1 MIQTILFL
9 STSSGPG
16 GAERVISNLATS
28 LDPARYRAVLCL
40 FRQGWIQERSE
51 SRGVRTH
58 IIPTCGMTD
67 WRWAL
72 RFRRLLDEEH
82 VDLIH
87 AHEFD
92 ANVQGAFVAAICGIP
107 LVATVHGKH
116 YFWENAGVALR
127 IDGSVGKRLW
137 WRFQRI

>member
-92 ANVQGAFVAAICGIP
+92 ANVQGGVRRGHLRDSP
-107 LVATVHGKH
+107 GRDRPRKTLLLGKMQ
-116 YFWENAGVALR
+116 ASPCV
-127 IDGSVGKRLW
+127 
-137 WRFQRI
+137 